1 MSASRR
7 SSQRLAAALSLAA
20 PAAAAALGALA
31 LAPAPAFAQSA
42 TVQAQSLFDQG
53 RALLEKGQIAEA
65 CAAFEASQKLEP
77 VVTTLLNL
85 AACRE
90 QNDQLATAW
99 GHFVEANRMATAAG
113 NGKLAAVATR
123 HAARIKPTLSQ
134 LRIAMA
140 EPRAPGLELRRG
152 REKVPAATWGFA
164 LPVDGGTYTF
174 TARAPGYRSWTA
186 TLTVKPSSENRT
198 LQVPALT
205 KLRDGEAD
213 VPLVAKPEA
222 PARPIRP
229 GPPSSGDAPPK
240 KPPLAARPD
249 APAEPARPGAPA
261 EPATAATEPE
271 PLKLGAAAPAAPP
284 RRSRLLPLS
293 FGAGAVVLG
302 GVAVGL
308 HLYGNTAY
316 DKAEAATLQSV
327 RDDWYDT
334 ANTRRAFA
342 LGAAA
347 LAAGSAG
354 AAIYFYVR
362 GGPRSAPEASATA
375 VTVTATPALTG
386 VLVRGGW

>member
-1 MSASRR
+1 MSALQR
-7 SSQRLAAALSLAA
+7 STQRLAAALSLASLA
-20 PAAAAALGALA
+20 SLGALT

-99 GHFVEANRMATAAG
+99 GHFIEANRMATAAG
-113 NGKLAAVATR
+113 NSKLAAVATR
-123 HAARIKPTLSQ
+123 HAARLKPSLSQ
-134 LRIAMA
+134 LKIAIA

-152 REKVPAATWGFA
+152 KEKVPAATWGFA

-174 TARAPGYRSWTA
+174 TARAPGYRSWVA
-186 TLTVKPSSENRT
+186 TITVKPSSENRT

-205 KLRDGEAD
+205 RLREGEAD
-213 VPLVAKPEA
+213 VPLVAKPDS
-222 PARPIRP
+222 PDRSARPA
-229 GPPSSGDAPPK
+229 PPASGDAPSK
-240 KPPLAARPD
+240 KPPLVARPVPS
-249 APAEPARPGAPA
+249 APSVPS
-261 EPATAATEPE
+261 
-271 PLKLGAAAPAAPP
+271 APAAPP
-284 RRSRLLPLS
+284 VAPEPEPPKRGAASPAAAPRRALLLPLS

-308 HLYGNTAY
+308 HLYGNIAY

-327 RDDWYDT
+327 RDGWYDT

-354 AAIYFYVR
+354 AAVYFYVR

-375 VTVTATPALTG
+375 VTVTATPGLTG
-386 VLVRGGW
+386 VVVRGGW